1 MGNNM
6 CNLSEGVKNEGI
18 KIGLELGREEGS
30 EENTIVSVKSL
41 MKNLKLSID
50 QAMNALDIPEA
61 DRAYYAN
68 AINGK

>member
-1 MGNNM
+1 M
-6 CNLSEGVKNEGI
+6 CNLSEGVKQ
-18 KIGLELGREEGS
+18 IGHEER
-30 EENTIVSVKSL
+30 IIISVMSL
-41 MKNLKLSID
+41 MKNLKLSLD